1 MTSANMELQK
11 AVYLA
16 LSDDAALVEKLGGAN
31 IYDHIPIAA
40 AFPYVTFGQTTVY
53 DWSTDS
59 EVGDEHLF
67 TVHVWARAGG
77 RKQVLEIMDLIAI
90 RMSQAVL
97 ALDGHRLVNM
107 ALQYSQARNDDERD
121 GYHGLLR
128 YRAVTEVMA

>member
-16 LSDDAALVEKLGGAN
+16 LSGDAALVEKLGGPN
-31 IYDHIPIAA
+31 IYDHIPAAA